1 MTRRGTVSRKPAKP
15 QLSKPSRPKR
25 SNAPTAARHGSP
37 SVVELQEQLDE
48 RTRQLNEAIEREQAT
63 AEVLRVISN
72 SPGELTPVFDAMLA
86 NAVRLCEARFGILYL
101 CEGNAFR
108 MVAAHHVPSEFA
120 AAHRSAPFHPIPGA
134 PLGDIVGAKQT
145 IQVADLA
152 TTRPYIERHPPI
164 VATVELGGARTLI
177 AVPLLKDN
185 EVVGAITI
193 FRQEVRPFTEKQ
205 IELVSNF
212 ASQAVIAIENTRLLN
227 ELRESLQ
234 QQTATADVSFPFR
247 CCARARRS
255 ERFCF
260 VAPRHGRSLRSR
272 LNWWKPSPIRRLSP
286 LRMRGC

>member
-1 MTRRGTVSRKPAKP
+1 MRRRGTVSRKPAKP
-15 QLSKPSRPKR
+15 QLRKPTKPKR
-25 SNAPTAARHGSP
+25 NAPATALQGSP
-37 SVVELQEQLDE
+37 SVADLQEQLDA

-72 SPGELTPVFDAMLA
+72 SPAELTPVFEAMLA

-101 CEGNAFR
+101 YEGNAFR